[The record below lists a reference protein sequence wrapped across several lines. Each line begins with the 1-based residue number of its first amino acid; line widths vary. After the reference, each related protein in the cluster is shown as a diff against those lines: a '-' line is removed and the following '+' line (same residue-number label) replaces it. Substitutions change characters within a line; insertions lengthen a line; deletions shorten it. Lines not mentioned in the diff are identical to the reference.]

1 MLLENKKTCRT
12 ENEKKIIYN
21 RINRIEGQLKGIKNM
36 IEKDTYCKD
45 VLTQLSAVEN
55 SVKSLSNHILENHL
69 YNCVT
74 RDLENGDY
82 EMFGY
87 CHLGDDEFAEFGSIL
102 LSELE
107 NIELPL
113 GLSIEQDLYVPKRT
127 DLMTAMI
134 RDGMRVPDFIKDNYI
149 ASDRCNFESIIILQP
164 NLTDEEK
171 SKVVN
176 DYKEYFKKI
185 SAQEVE
191 VDDRGKRKLAYQ
203 IKDNTEGYFISYY
216 FDAKEHDIS
225 DLEKQ
230 YRFDDNVIKFMTI
243 KVSKVAEKVE
253 DRNTMKLQRGEIYS
267 YEDGLKQRVQEKIT
281 NEYNDFIV
289 ELKKE
294 RPEVIIERAYEKV
307 CKEEMLYVFEK
318 NDLSVNECKSLL
330 KCSNILDDCSSEW
343 LKSDGDFNE
352 MLEYAVENSIEHI
365 TEDFKREQKQ
375 KNKDSR

>member
-1 MLLENKKTCRT
+1 MKL
-12 ENEKKIIYN
+12 
-21 RINRIEGQLKGIKNM
+21 
-36 IEKDTYCKD
+36 
-45 VLTQLSAVEN
+45 LTQE
-55 SVKSLSNHILENHL
+55 LEEKFKQYPLGSQDGKMGNAEL
-69 YNCVT
+69 IAKFFNPTGVGTWYITEGN
-74 RDLENGDY
+74 RLENGDY

-253 DRNTMKLQRGEIYS
+253 DRNTMKLQIGEIYS

-281 NEYNDFIV
+281 NEYNDFIE

-330 KCSNILDDCSSEW
+330 KCSNILDDCYSEW
-343 LKSDGDFNE
+343 LKSDGNFNE

-365 TEDFKREQKQ
+365 TEDFKREQKN

>member
-1 MLLENKKTCRT
+1 MKL
-12 ENEKKIIYN
+12 
-21 RINRIEGQLKGIKNM
+21 
-36 IEKDTYCKD
+36 
-45 VLTQLSAVEN
+45 LTQE
-55 SVKSLSNHILENHL
+55 LEEKFKQYPLGSQDGKMGNAEL
-69 YNCVT
+69 IAKFFNPTGVGTWYITEGN
-74 RDLENGDY
+74 RLENGDY

-87 CHLGDDEFAEFGSIL
+87 CHLGDDECAEFGSIL

-185 SAQEVE
+185 SDQEVE

-230 YRFDDNVIKFMTI
+230 YRLDDNVIKFMTI

-253 DRNTMKLQRGEIYS
+253 DRNTIKLQRGEIYS

-281 NEYNDFIV
+281 NEYNDFIE

-330 KCSNILDDCSSEW
+330 KCSNILDDCYSEW
-343 LKSDGDFNE
+343 LKSDGNFNE

>member
-1 MLLENKKTCRT
+1 MKL
-12 ENEKKIIYN
+12 
-21 RINRIEGQLKGIKNM
+21 
-36 IEKDTYCKD
+36 
-45 VLTQLSAVEN
+45 LTQE
-55 SVKSLSNHILENHL
+55 LEEKFKQYPLGSQDGKMGNAEL
-69 YNCVT
+69 IAKFFNPTGAGTWYIT
-74 RDLENGDY
+74 EGSKLDNGDY

-134 RDGMRVPDFIKDNYI
+134 RDGMRVPDFIKNNYI

-185 SAQEVE
+185 SDQEVE

-216 FDAKEHDIS
+216 FDAKE
-225 DLEKQ
+225 
-230 YRFDDNVIKFMTI
+230 
-243 KVSKVAEKVE
+243 VAEKVE
-253 DRNTMKLQRGEIYS
+253 DRNTIKLQRGEIYS

-281 NEYNDFIV
+281 NEYNDFIE

-330 KCSNILDDCSSEW
+330 KCSNILDDCYSEW
-343 LKSDGDFNE
+343 LKSDGNFNE

>member
-1 MLLENKKTCRT
+1 MKL
-12 ENEKKIIYN
+12 
-21 RINRIEGQLKGIKNM
+21 
-36 IEKDTYCKD
+36 
-45 VLTQLSAVEN
+45 LTQE
-55 SVKSLSNHILENHL
+55 LEEKFKQYPLGSQDGKMGNAEL
-69 YNCVT
+69 IAKFFNPTGVGTWYIT
-74 RDLENGDY
+74 EGSRLENGDY

-230 YRFDDNVIKFMTI
+230 YRLDDNVIKFMTI

-253 DRNTMKLQRGEIYS
+253 DRNTIKLQRGEIYS

-281 NEYNDFIV
+281 NEYNDFIE

-307 CKEEMLYVFEK
+307 CKEEMLYVFVK

-330 KCSNILDDCSSEW
+330 KCSNILDDCYSEW
-343 LKSDGDFNE
+343 LKSDGNFNE

>member
-1 MLLENKKTCRT
+1 MKL
-12 ENEKKIIYN
+12 
-21 RINRIEGQLKGIKNM
+21 
-36 IEKDTYCKD
+36 
-45 VLTQLSAVEN
+45 LTQE
-55 SVKSLSNHILENHL
+55 LEEKFKQYPLGSQDGKMGNAEL
-69 YNCVT
+69 IAKFFNPTGVGTWYIT
-74 RDLENGDY
+74 EGSRLENGDY

-191 VDDRGKRKLAYQ
+191 DKSIPVVCGLCQTLIVKLEDFLLGGA
-203 IKDNTEGYFISYY
+203 IDK
-216 FDAKEHDIS
+216 AKEYIEQ
-225 DLEKQ
+225 LCTK
-230 YRFDDNVIKFMTI
+230 
-243 KVSKVAEKVE
+243 A
-253 DRNTMKLQRGEIYS
+253 
-267 YEDGLKQRVQEKIT
+267 DGFIEKICTAVT
-281 NEYNDFIV
+281 NFGIDKLFD
-289 ELKKE
+289 
-294 RPEVIIERAYEKV
+294 VIIEKGSAKLV
-307 CKEEMLYVFEK
+307 CGLIH
-318 NDLSVNECKSLL
+318 LC
-330 KCSNILDDCSSEW
+330 
-343 LKSDGDFNE
+343 
-352 MLEYAVENSIEHI
+352 
-365 TEDFKREQKQ
+365 
-375 KNKDSR
+375 